1 MAGKKK
7 KTLANKLAKMS
18 DEERARYLQRKADVE
33 EEAKKRKEQLISTF
47 MKKKIK
53 KEDAFSRLNLA
64 KINQNWHQILRKTKC
79 QEMRQNVEHMKKWM
93 NRMFDYKNRVIS
105 KLLDELEE
113 AEEQYSYNF
122 QSHSSRISNIIEE
135 QHKYINKL
143 QEQFDKNLEE
153 LVAENNADHTSN
165 KNTLDEDEMWLKT
178 IIYRQTETSKKQ
190 QREQYENYML
200 KISEQEQLDEI
211 KKMRR
216 SRETISNSLW
226 RQIATVIRLHIQQT
240 DVRRMHFAELK
251 TLDFESASEI
261 SRNQDTINLMEH
273 EIERLKSHYTTTHN
287 SNEEKI
293 ETMKEEVNKLSS
305 RFLKVRQ
312 KLKRNMENDKDKLRK
327 ASACAKDALDYMKKN
342 LELGEQLM
350 VLMKTCQKFETERE
364 QITKWFPITKL
375 DVCEEEL
382 DEEEHYPELKAI
394 EDAVTIEE
402 LEDETESFTD
412 SKSRPKTAFTKTPI
426 SRTSAK
432 SLDSAEYV
440 TTPES
445 KRLSA
450 IKSIKLALKQYK
462 SEDVVIEEPKKT
474 ELEENL
480 QKCFQSL
487 EKLENFW
494 LMYNKVN
501 VDYMEMKEEK
511 KLLLK
516 ENKHLRGMMR
526 AILEAAVLN
535 NSIPNTRAS
544 TRAPSQLRSAYS
556 APLRRIIFKT

>member
-1 MAGKKK
+1 M
-7 KTLANKLAKMS
+7 
-18 DEERARYLQRKADVE
+18 LQ
-33 EEAKKRKEQLISTF
+33 
-47 MKKKIK
+47 
-53 KEDAFSRLNLA
+53 
-64 KINQNWHQILRKTKC
+64 
-79 QEMRQNVEHMKKWM
+79 
-93 NRMFDYKNRVIS
+93 
-105 KLLDELEE
+105 
-113 AEEQYSYNF
+113 
-122 QSHSSRISNIIEE
+122 
-135 QHKYINKL
+135 
-143 QEQFDKNLEE
+143 
-153 LVAENNADHTSN
+153 
-165 KNTLDEDEMWLKT
+165 
-178 IIYRQTETSKKQ
+178 
-190 QREQYENYML
+190 
-200 KISEQEQLDEI
+200 
-211 KKMRR
+211 
-216 SRETISNSLW
+216 
-226 RQIATVIRLHIQQT
+226 
-240 DVRRMHFAELK
+240 
-251 TLDFESASEI
+251 
-261 SRNQDTINLMEH
+261 H

-293 ETMKEEVNKLSS
+293 EAMKEEVNKLSS
-305 RFLKVRQ
+305 QFLKVRQ

-350 VLMKTCQKFETERE
+350 VLIKTCHKFETERE

-382 DEEEHYPELKAI
+382 DEEEHNPELKAI

-494 LMYNKVN
+494 FMYNKVN